1 MTGLKF
7 QIANFLVFFAII
19 CSYAKEAKKSEEPK
33 QEGTDQTVKSDN
45 TEQED
50 KIENVE
56 QEPKIENTAAPEEEE
71 EEEDA
76 YQVHTFIPILSRKN

>member
-7 QIANFLVFFAII
+7 QIAIFLVFFAII
-19 CSYAKEAKKSEEPK
+19 CSCAKEATKSEEPK

-56 QEPKIENTAAPEEEE
+56 QEPKIENTVVSEEEE

-76 YQVHTFIPILSRKN
+76 YQVYTFMSILSRKG